1 MPAMNSILETV
12 HAHLTKHELTV
23 VPLSDGEALIAT
35 VTLKHLRVHLFF
47 CADTDEQR
55 LTIMGR
61 HSVLVPEDRRAA
73 VAEFITRVNWQLSG
87 ARFLLD
93 YEDGEVGCRIDLE
106 AGGAALE
113 DATLGKA
120 ILRCCHL
127 TDGFFPALMSVIYR
141 GTPVVQAIEQGEAE
155 FNAIVKALPSHAD
168 DEV

>member
-1 MPAMNSILETV
+1 MHPILETV
-12 HAHLTKHELTV
+12 HAHLSKHELTA
-23 VPLSDGEALIAT
+23 VPLGDGEALIAT

-47 CADTDEQR
+47 CADSDEQR

-61 HSVLVPEDRRAA
+61 HSVLVPADRRAS

-87 ARFLLD
+87 ARLLLD
-93 YEDGEVGCRIDLE
+93 YEDGEVGCRIDVE

-113 DATLGKA
+113 DANLFKA

-141 GTPVVQAIEQGEAE
+141 GTPAVQAVDQGEAE
-155 FNAIVKALPSHAD
+155 FNVIVNALPSDAD